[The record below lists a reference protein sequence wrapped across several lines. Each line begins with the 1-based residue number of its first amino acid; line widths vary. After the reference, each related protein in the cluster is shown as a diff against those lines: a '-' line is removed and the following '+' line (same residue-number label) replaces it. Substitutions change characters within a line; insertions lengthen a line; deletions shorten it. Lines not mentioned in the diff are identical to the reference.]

1 MARSWCGFVPQNQS
15 TKEQWS
21 LLEASRVEMEDLI
34 GFFDVDTR
42 AEAPEQPEE
51 PEARLPHIQK
61 PR

>member
-34 GFFDVDTR
+34 GSFGVGTV
-42 AEAPEQPEE
+42 PETPDQAEE
-51 PEARLPHIQK
+51 PEARLPQIQK